1 MNTQDGIALTGK
13 LTISLNDEIV
23 QETNNLVVTAGKEW
37 VAARMKNTSTVMTH
51 MGVGTGTTAA
61 VIANTALETQH
72 GDGRQTLTT
81 SGGSV
86 SGAVI
91 TFHRTFAAGNQ
102 TGAITEAG
110 VFTAASGGTMLC
122 RTVFGVVNKGALD
135 TMTISWAVTISQENT
150 RGS

>member
-1 MNTQDGIALTGK
+1 MDTQDGIALTGK

-37 VAARMKNTSTVMTH
+37 VAARMKDTSTVMTH

-86 SGAVI
+86 AGAVI

-110 VFTAASGGTMLC
+110 IFTAASGGTMLA

-135 TMTISWAVTISQENT
+135 TMTISWAVTIS
-150 RGS
+150 

>member
-1 MNTQDGIALTGK
+1 MDTQDGIALTGK

-37 VAARMKNTSTVMTH
+37 VAARMKDTSTVMTH

-81 SGGSV
+81 SGGTV
-86 SGAVI
+86 AGAVI

-110 VFTAASGGTMLC
+110 IFTAASGGTMLA

-135 TMTISWAVTISQENT
+135 TMTISWAVTIS
-150 RGS
+150 

>member
-81 SGGSV
+81 SGGTV
-86 SGAVI
+86 AGAVI

-110 VFTAASGGTMLC
+110 VFTAATGGTMLC

-135 TMTISWAVTISQENT
+135 TMTISWAVTIS
-150 RGS
+150 

>member
-37 VAARMKNTSTVMTH
+37 VAARMKDTSTVMTH

-110 VFTAASGGTMLC
+110 VFTAATGGTMLC

-135 TMTISWAVTISQENT
+135 TMTISWAVTIS
-150 RGS
+150 